1 MNPATSSPRAAAVHE
16 YMRFGSLSIRFDDR
30 VLRPRPWTVNQARW
44 AADVLRTAPPGP
56 VLELCAGA
64 GQIGLL
70 AVAGTGRD
78 LVQVD
83 ADPVACGHARA
94 NAARAAGRGAGADR
108 VEVRLGPI
116 DEALRPGER
125 YALILADPPWVP
137 SSAVG
142 RFPDDP
148 VTAIDGGADGL
159 DVMRRCLTAIDAHL
173 ADGGTALAQLGT
185 LQQALWVRDHA
196 AGPDVLAVR
205 SYQPHGVLVLLRR
218 LTASACRE

>member
-1 MNPATSSPRAAAVHE
+1 MNPATTSPPAAAVHE
-16 YMRFGSLSIRFDDR
+16 YMTFGSLSIGFDDR

-44 AADVLRTAPPGP
+44 AADLLRAAPPGP

-70 AVAGTGRD
+70 AVAGSGRH

-94 NAARAAGRGAGADR
+94 NAARAAGRGVGR
-108 VEVRLGPI
+108 VEVRQGTI

-137 SSAVG
+137 SDAVG
-142 RFPDDP
+142 RFPEDP
-148 VTAIDGGADGL
+148 VAAIDGGADGL

-173 ADGGTALAQLGT
+173 ADGGSALAQLGT
-185 LQQALWVRDHA
+185 LEQALSVRDHA
-196 AGPDVLAVR
+196 ADLDVLAVR

-218 LTASACRE
+218 FTASACRE